1 MAAWDATL
9 SVPGPPVCAPDWLAL
24 REHADV
30 SAQAPD
36 LAGWV
41 RAYLAFGQRGAA
53 VESRPSPWLL
63 GADQA
68 KQAEEWLRGW
78 IGTACEQRPDL
89 GRHAGA
95 HLHRRLDACT
105 AAELRV
111 VVGHVDVLTV
121 PTGAS

>member
-1 MAAWDATL
+1 
-9 SVPGPPVCAPDWLAL
+9 VCAPDWLAL
-24 REHADV
+24 RERADV
-30 SAQAPD
+30 SARAPD
-36 LAGWV
+36 LAERV

-68 KQAEEWLRGW
+68 ELTEEWLRGW
-78 IGTACEQRPDL
+78 IGTACEPQPDL
-89 GRHAGA
+89 GRHASA
-95 HLHRRLDACT
+95 YLRRRLDPCT

-111 VVGHVDVLTV
+111 VGHVDVLAV